1 VEQSFSG
8 PINGDVAGRDVVN
21 QIITDNVRLLTRQ
34 ERIELNNKVNYLADT
49 FAEDARSTW
58 RYLHKVM
65 GVESVE
71 EFRLDHRD
79 ALTAIVDLL
88 TERARLTTELG
99 RALAASP
106 EDKKGLDAKLKES
119 QRLRLWA
126 EGQLKETAAALIQE
140 RALVT
145 RLQGEV
151 EALAKKADGMM
162 DRNRQEIE
170 GHRKAV
176 KRANRNLPMAMLFM
190 GTTGASSWYAHGQA
204 QQVKEGAV
212 AASLCW
218 SAGKAYSPGS
228 VIDAS
233 PDQEC
238 VRSGDGKAAWLP
250 VVTKKKPSS
259 RRRDAAT

>member
-34 ERIELNNKVNYLADT
+34 ERIEINNKVNYLADT
-49 FAEDARSTW
+49 FGEDARGTW
-58 RYLHKVM
+58 RYLHKTM

-88 TERARLTTELG
+88 IDRAKLTTELG
-99 RALAASP
+99 RALGAIP
-106 EDKKGLDAKLKES
+106 QDKHGLEAKLKES

-126 EGQLKETAAALIQE
+126 EGQLKETAAALAQE
-140 RALVT
+140 KTRAS
-145 RLQGEV
+145 RMQSEM
-151 EALAKKADGMM
+151 EALTKKADGLM
-162 DRNRQEIE
+162 DRNRQEID

-176 KRANRNLPMAMLFM
+176 KRANRNLLMAMLFL

-204 QQVKEGAV
+204 QQLKDEAV
-212 AASLCW
+212 AVSLCW
-218 SAGKAYSPGS
+218 SGGKAYSPGS

-238 VRSGDGKAAWLP
+238 VRSGDGKAAWSP
-250 VVTKKKPSS
+250 VVAKKKPSS
-259 RRRDAAT
+259 RKRDSAT